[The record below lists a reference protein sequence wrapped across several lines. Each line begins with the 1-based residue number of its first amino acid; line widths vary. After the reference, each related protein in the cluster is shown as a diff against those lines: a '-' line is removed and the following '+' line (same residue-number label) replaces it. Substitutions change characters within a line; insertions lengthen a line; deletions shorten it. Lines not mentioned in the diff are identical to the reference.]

1 MAEADNRADF
11 PITRFM
17 GMDVHRTGYGTA
29 RATATIGE
37 THHNPNGVAHG
48 SVVFAMADT
57 SMGAA
62 TMSILDEGFYCSTI
76 EIQIRYLRPVVS
88 GPIVVDTQVIKPGRR
103 IVHLES
109 KATDAEG
116 RERILAL
123 VHPAGFV
130 GEFFQPFDDH
140 ELGDDL
146 LVPGRSSNRTS
157 WPDLPWV
164 GCHQVWL

>member
-1 MAEADNRADF
+1 MAGVTVADDTIGKADF

-17 GMDVHRTGYGTA
+17 GMEVCRTGIGTA

-48 SVVFAMADT
+48 SVIFAMADT

-62 TMSILDEGFYCSTI
+62 TMSVLDEGFYCSTI

-88 GPIVVDTQVIKPGRR
+88 GPVVVETQVIKPGRR

-109 KATDAEG
+109 RATDGDG
-116 RERILAL
+116 RL
-123 VHPAGFV
+123 VATATGSYAVLEIP
-130 GEFFQPFDDH
+130 
-140 ELGDDL
+140 
-146 LVPGRSSNRTS
+146 ST
-157 WPDLPWV
+157 
-164 GCHQVWL
+164 

>member
-1 MAEADNRADF
+1 MAVDTVAETHDRADF

-17 GMDVHRTGYGTA
+17 GLEVYRTGHGTA

-62 TMSILDEGFYCSTI
+62 TMSVLDEGFYCSTI

-88 GPIVVDTQVIKPGRR
+88 GSIVVDTQVIRPGRR

-109 KATDAEG
+109 RATDSDG
-116 RERILAL
+116 RL
-123 VHPAGFV
+123 VAAATGSYAVLEIPTEMVTG
-130 GEFFQPFDDH
+130 
-140 ELGDDL
+140 
-146 LVPGRSSNRTS
+146 
-157 WPDLPWV
+157 
-164 GCHQVWL
+164 